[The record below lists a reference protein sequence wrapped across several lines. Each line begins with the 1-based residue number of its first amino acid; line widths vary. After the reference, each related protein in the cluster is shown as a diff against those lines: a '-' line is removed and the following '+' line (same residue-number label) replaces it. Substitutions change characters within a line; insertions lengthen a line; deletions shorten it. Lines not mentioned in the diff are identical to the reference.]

1 LAASWLLCKGISSN
15 RSGYKI
21 NKPLHALT
29 FIIIFPVIPEVTAI
43 QILKELKNNFT
54 GKIGIG
60 HCDFQI
66 LPGSFEHL
74 DWHEH

>member
-1 LAASWLLCKGISSN
+1 VARPTATLLVGSATTV
-15 RSGYKI
+15 
-21 NKPLHALT
+21 P
-29 FIIIFPVIPEVTAI
+29 

-60 HCDFQI
+60 HCDFQL
-66 LPGSFEHL
+66 LPVFFEHL